1 MKVDDRS
8 NSNSSNKTVTGRK
21 MQKYIHVNI
30 DSATENFRTPYP
42 PLNNFFPEKYPAFV
56 EYNMK
61 SINPKKKGESS
72 LQKNSKLSSLSIK
85 RSSLQSSQKI
95 PTARDHLVVNS
106 TSRKREKFGAS
117 SVNFFFKAKLDQL

>member
-1 MKVDDRS
+1 
-8 NSNSSNKTVTGRK
+8 
-21 MQKYIHVNI
+21 
-30 DSATENFRTPYP
+30 
-42 PLNNFFPEKYPAFV
+42 
-56 EYNMK
+56 MK